1 MLFFRICKKCFV
13 VCCERACSC
22 STFHFFRVCA
32 CFFLFATYFND
43 FVTFFALTF
52 TRISSIVLE
61 FFFAIENVI
70 NRAQI
75 QIVVMMFWLVLLPP
89 YGFRV

>member
-1 MLFFRICKKCFV
+1 M
-13 VCCERACSC
+13 CCERACSC

-32 CFFLFATYFND
+32 CFFHSLLILMTLSHFLRLLSEGFRQSFWN
-43 FVTFFALTF
+43 
-52 TRISSIVLE
+52 